1 MIYLRTEN
9 FYEKTIIE
17 FFTVATL
24 VVLANMTSKIVL
36 ADATVTRDKV
46 SDSVEIISDAF
57 KTYNEADTALNN
69 VKVKYL
75 DDYGSYRAEIVPT
88 ENLKNYE
95 VYVTIRN
102 VSRGEGGE
110 DIVVNVAKAL
120 STSKKVVPE
129 KPNDKGANKDKV
141 SRDNGKNSKQPK
153 ETNII
158 KEKFVSMAGWI
169 QSSGR
174 WWYRHN
180 NGAYTTDGWE
190 LINGIWY
197 YFDHSGWMK
206 TGWIKTSGVWYYLSS
221 SGAMQTGWVK
231 TDGLW
236 YYLNSSGAMQT
247 GCLKTGGKW
256 YYLNSS
262 GTMKTGWFTV
272 SGKWYYAYN
281 SGALA
286 VNTITPDGYRV
297 NTSGEWIR

>member
-1 MIYLRTEN
+1 MK
-9 FYEKTIIE
+9 KTIIE

-75 DDYGSYRAEIVPT
+75 DDYGSYRAGIVPT

-158 KEKFVSMAGWI
+158 KEKFVSTAGWI

-197 YFDHSGWMK
+197 YFDHS
-206 TGWIKTSGVWYYLSS
+206 GWIKTSGVWYYLSS

-247 GCLKTGGKW
+247 GWLKTGGKW

-262 GTMKTGWFTV
+262 GIMKTGWFTV

>member
-110 DIVVNVAKAL
+110 DIVVNVA
-120 STSKKVVPE
+120 KKVVPE

-247 GCLKTGGKW
+247 GWLKTGGKW

>member
-1 MIYLRTEN
+1 MK
-9 FYEKTIIE
+9 KTIIK

-36 ADATVTRDKV
+36 ADATITRDKV
-46 SDSVEIISDAF
+46 SDSVEIISDMF
-57 KTYNEADTALNN
+57 KTYNEADTALNH

-75 DDYGSYRAEIVPT
+75 DDYGSYRAGIVPT

-129 KPNDKGANKDKV
+129 KPNDKGTNTDQV

-153 ETNII
+153 ETSII
-158 KEKFVSMAGWI
+158 KEKFVSMAGWL

-180 NGAYTTDGWE
+180 NEKYTTNGWE

-197 YFDHSGWMK
+197 YFDRSGW
-206 TGWIKTSGVWYYLSS
+206 
-221 SGAMQTGWVK
+221 MQTGWVK

-247 GCLKTGGKW
+247 GWVKTGGKW

-262 GTMKTGWFTV
+262 GSMKTGWFTV

-281 SGALA
+281 SGTLA

>member
-1 MIYLRTEN
+1 M
-9 FYEKTIIE
+9 
-17 FFTVATL
+17 
-24 VVLANMTSKIVL
+24 
-36 ADATVTRDKV
+36 
-46 SDSVEIISDAF
+46 
-57 KTYNEADTALNN
+57 
-69 VKVKYL
+69 
-75 DDYGSYRAEIVPT
+75 
-88 ENLKNYE
+88 
-95 VYVTIRN
+95 
-102 VSRGEGGE
+102 SRGEGGE

-180 NGAYTTDGWE
+180 NGAYTTDDWE

-221 SGAMQTGWVK
+221 SGAMQTGW
-231 TDGLW
+231 
-236 YYLNSSGAMQT
+236 
-247 GCLKTGGKW
+247 LKTGGKW

-262 GTMKTGWFTV
+262 GAMQTGWVKIGGKWYYLNSSGSMKTGWFTV

>member
-1 MIYLRTEN
+1 MK
-9 FYEKTIIE
+9 KTIIE

-75 DDYGSYRAEIVPT
+75 DDYGSYRAGIVPT

-169 QSSGR
+169 QSSGS

-197 YFDHSGWMK
+197 YFDHS
-206 TGWIKTSGVWYYLSS
+206 GWIKTSGVWYYLSS

-247 GCLKTGGKW
+247 GWLKTGGKW